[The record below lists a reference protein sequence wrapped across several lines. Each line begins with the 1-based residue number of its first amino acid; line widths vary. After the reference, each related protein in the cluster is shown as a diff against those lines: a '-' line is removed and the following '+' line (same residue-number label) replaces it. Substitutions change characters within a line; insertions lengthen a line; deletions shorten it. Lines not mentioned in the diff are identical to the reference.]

1 MVTRLLRSLRIR
13 LLYAGKHFPRV
24 SAVLAK
30 HFPKLAAAINPI
42 PPSKGL
48 PGPVKYAKDVLQ
60 GEDFD
65 IGEYTYVMETLIV
78 LKIPGKKL
86 KIGKFCSIA
95 AGVVIQLAADHK
107 MNYPTTYPFG
117 NLVDAWPEA
126 KDLEVWQP
134 VSKGDVIIGND
145 VWIGYRAIILSGVKI
160 GDGAVVGAGAVVTK
174 DVEPYSIVAGNPAR
188 LVGRRFDD
196 QTIRKLLVTKWW
208 DWPVEK
214 IKKNMGVFCS
224 SDVQRLFEL
233 E

>member
-1 MVTRLLRSLRIR
+1 MLVMP
-13 LLYAGKHFPRV
+13 FPRV

-42 PPSKGL
+42 PPSKRL
-48 PGPVKYAKDVLQ
+48 PGLVKYAKDVLK

-86 KIGKFCSIA
+86 RIGKFCSIA

-107 MNYPTTYPFG
+107 MNYVTTYPFS

-126 KDLEVWQP
+126 KHFDVGQP

-145 VWIGYRAIILSGVKI
+145 VWIGYRAILLSGVNI

-174 DVEPYSIVAGNPAR
+174 DVEPYSVVAGNPAR
-188 LVGRRFDD
+188 LIGKRFDD
-196 QTIRKLLVTKWW
+196 QTISKLLQTKWW
-208 DWPVEK
+208 DWPIDK
-214 IKKNMGVFCS
+214 IKRHIGVICS